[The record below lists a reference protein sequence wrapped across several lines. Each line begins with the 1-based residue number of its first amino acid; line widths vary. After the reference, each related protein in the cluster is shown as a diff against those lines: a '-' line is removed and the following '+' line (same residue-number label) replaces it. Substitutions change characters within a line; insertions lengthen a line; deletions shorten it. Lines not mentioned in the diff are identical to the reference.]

1 MPSKPLNTIL
11 LKNRSG
17 HPMTMKRAKSGAE
30 YIIREFSGVGLKVYK
45 AEGFLAIDWET
56 RTVWTDL
63 GDEDD

>member
-1 MPSKPLNTIL
+1 
-11 LKNRSG
+11 
-17 HPMTMKRAKSGAE
+17 MTMKRAKSGAE

-56 RTVWTDL
+56 RTVWIDL